1 MIKRLSSAT
10 LAACVLACMILVADE
25 GMWRLDQLPL
35 KQIEQKYGVALTPED
50 IARVQGAVVRISTGG
65 TGTFASA
72 DGLILTNHHV
82 ALDCIRTSTLAEQGQ
97 AGSQYQLG
105 LLYANGQ
112 GVTKDDAKARQWY
125 EKAAVQGH
133 AEAQVNLGILL
144 MYARG
149 GQQDYKMAVYY
160 LRLSANQG
168 NDLAQ
173 RRLGQ
178 MYERGDGVPQDYVK
192 AYMWYSLG
200 AANGMEAGARL
211 RDALAKRMDPDQ
223 IAEAQKLAREWK
235 PKGK

>member
-1 MIKRLSSAT
+1 MSNEAATRGTMSLLLSIALVLSIVCLTAPAWADFKTGMDAYQRGDYAT
-10 LAACVLACMILVADE
+10 
-25 GMWRLDQLPL
+25 
-35 KQIEQKYGVALTPED
+35 ALGKWQP
-50 IARVQGAVVRISTGG
+50 
-65 TGTFASA
+65 
-72 DGLILTNHHV
+72 
-82 ALDCIRTSTLAEQGQ
+82 LAEQGQ
-97 AGSQYQLG
+97 AIAQYQLG
-105 LLYANGQ
+105 LLYANGK

-125 EKAAVQGH
+125 EKAAIQGH
-133 AEAQVNLGILL
+133 TEAQVNLGVLL

-160 LRLSANQG
+160 LRLAANQG

-178 MYERGDGVPQDYVK
+178 MYERGEGVQQDYVK

-200 AANGMEAGARL
+200 SANGVEAGARL
-211 RDALAKRMDPDQ
+211 REALAKKMDPDQ

>member
-1 MIKRLSSAT
+1 MSDDRFIALRFPVVLVLLIVCLTVPAWADFKAGMDAYQRGDYAT
-10 LAACVLACMILVADE
+10 
-25 GMWRLDQLPL
+25 
-35 KQIEQKYGVALTPED
+35 ALREWQP
-50 IARVQGAVVRISTGG
+50 
-65 TGTFASA
+65 
-72 DGLILTNHHV
+72 
-82 ALDCIRTSTLAEQGQ
+82 LAEQGQ
-97 AGSQYQLG
+97 ADSQHQLG
-105 LLYANGQ
+105 LLYANGK

-133 AEAQVNLGILL
+133 TEAQVHLGILL

>member
-1 MIKRLSSAT
+1 MNNDRLRALRFPLSLVLSIVCLASPAWADFNAGEKAYRGGDYAT
-10 LAACVLACMILVADE
+10 
-25 GMWRLDQLPL
+25 
-35 KQIEQKYGVALTPED
+35 ALREWQP
-50 IARVQGAVVRISTGG
+50 
-65 TGTFASA
+65 
-72 DGLILTNHHV
+72 
-82 ALDCIRTSTLAEQGQ
+82 LAEQGHVV
-97 AGSQYQLG
+97 AQYQLG
-105 LLYANGQ
+105 LLYATGQ

-125 EKAAVQGH
+125 EKAAIQGH
-133 AEAQVNLGILL
+133 TEAQVNLGVLL

-160 LRLSANQG
+160 LRRAANQG

-178 MYERGDGVPQDYVK
+178 MHERGEGVQQDSIK

-200 AANGMEAGARL
+200 AAKGGEAGARL
-211 RDALAKRMDPDQ
+211 RDALAKKMDPEQ

>member
-1 MIKRLSSAT
+1 MVYMCNHRLLARRTSITLLLSIVYFASSAW
-10 LAACVLACMILVADE
+10 ADFITGE
-25 GMWRLDQLPL
+25 KANQSGD
-35 KQIEQKYGVALTPED
+35 YATALREWQP
-50 IARVQGAVVRISTGG
+50 
-65 TGTFASA
+65 
-72 DGLILTNHHV
+72 
-82 ALDCIRTSTLAEQGQ
+82 LAEQGH
-97 AGSQYQLG
+97 AHAQYQLG
-105 LLYANGQ
+105 LLYANGK

-133 AEAQVNLGILL
+133 TEAQVNLGILL

-160 LRLSANQG
+160 LRLAANQG
-168 NDLAQ
+168 NNLAQ

-178 MYERGDGVPQDYVK
+178 MYERGEGVQQDYVK

-200 AANGMEAGARL
+200 SANGVEAGARL
-211 RDALAKRMDPDQ
+211 REALAKKMDPDQ

>member
-1 MIKRLSSAT
+1 MSLLLSIALILST
-10 LAACVLACMILVADE
+10 VCLAAPAWADFKT
-25 GMWRLDQLPL
+25 GMDAYLRSD
-35 KQIEQKYGVALTPED
+35 YATALREWQP
-50 IARVQGAVVRISTGG
+50 
-65 TGTFASA
+65 
-72 DGLILTNHHV
+72 
-82 ALDCIRTSTLAEQGQ
+82 LAEQGQ
-97 AGSQYQLG
+97 AIAQYQIG
-105 LLYANGQ
+105 LLYANGK
-112 GVTKDDAKARQWY
+112 GVVKDDAKARQWY

-133 AEAQVNLGILL
+133 TEAQVNLGVLL

-160 LRLSANQG
+160 LRLAANQG

-178 MYERGDGVPQDYVK
+178 MYERGEGVQQDNVK

-200 AANGMEAGARL
+200 ASKGVEAGARL

>member
-1 MIKRLSSAT
+1 MSNDRLLALRFPVALMLSIIC
-10 LAACVLACMILVADE
+10 LAAPAWADFKL
-25 GMWRLDQLPL
+25 GMD
-35 KQIEQKYGVALTPED
+35 A
-50 IARVQGAVVRISTGG
+50 
-65 TGTFASA
+65 
-72 DGLILTNHHV
+72 HHRNDH
-82 ALDCIRTSTLAEQGQ
+82 ATAMREWQPLAEQGH
-97 AGSQYQLG
+97 AGAQYQLG

-125 EKAAVQGH
+125 EKAAAQGH
-133 AEAQVNLGILL
+133 TEAQVNLGVLL

-160 LRLSANQG
+160 LRLASNKG

-178 MYERGDGVPQDYVK
+178 MYERGEGVQQDYVK

-200 AANGMEAGARL
+200 SANDGVEAGARL
-211 RDALAKRMDPDQ
+211 RDALAKRMDTDQ

>member
-1 MIKRLSSAT
+1 MSDDRFIALRFPVALVLSVVC
-10 LAACVLACMILVADE
+10 LAAPAWADFKA
-25 GMWRLDQLPL
+25 GMDAHQRGD
-35 KQIEQKYGVALTPED
+35 YAAALREW
-50 IARVQGAVVRISTGG
+50 QS
-65 TGTFASA
+65 
-72 DGLILTNHHV
+72 
-82 ALDCIRTSTLAEQGQ
+82 LAEQGQ

>member
-1 MIKRLSSAT
+1 MHIDRIMGLRL
-10 LAACVLACMILVADE
+10 
-25 GMWRLDQLPL
+25 P
-35 KQIEQKYGVALTPED
+35 VALALSIICLAVPAWADFKAGEK
-50 IARVQGAVVRISTGG
+50 AYQGGDYAT
-65 TGTFASA
+65 
-72 DGLILTNHHV
+72 
-82 ALDCIRTSTLAEQGQ
+82 ALREWQPLAEQGQ
-97 AGSQYQLG
+97 VVAQYQLG
-105 LLYANGQ
+105 LLYANGK

-125 EKAAVQGH
+125 EKAAIQGH
-133 AEAQVNLGILL
+133 AEAQVNLGVLL

-160 LRLSANQG
+160 LRLAANQG

-178 MYERGDGVPQDYVK
+178 MYERGEGVQQDYIN

-200 AANGMEAGARL
+200 AAKGVEAGARL
-211 RDALAKRMDPDQ
+211 RDALAKKMDPAQ

>member
-1 MIKRLSSAT
+1 MSDNRIMGLRL
-10 LAACVLACMILVADE
+10 
-25 GMWRLDQLPL
+25 P
-35 KQIEQKYGVALTPED
+35 VALALSIVCIATPAWAD
-50 IARVQGAVVRISTGG
+50 FKTGMDAYLRSDYA
-65 TGTFASA
+65 T
-72 DGLILTNHHV
+72 
-82 ALDCIRTSTLAEQGQ
+82 ALHEWQPLAEQGQ
-97 AGSQYQLG
+97 AIAQYQLG
-105 LLYANGQ
+105 LLYANGK

-125 EKAAVQGH
+125 EKAAMQGH
-133 AEAQVNLGILL
+133 TEAQVNLGVLL

-160 LRLSANQG
+160 LRLAANQG

-178 MYERGDGVPQDYVK
+178 MYERGEGVQQDFVK

-200 AANGMEAGARL
+200 SANDGVEAGTRL
-211 RDALAKRMDPDQ
+211 RDALVKKMDPDQ

>member
-1 MIKRLSSAT
+1 MVSDLDGRDPPLSAGEKSDRLRQCILLKNVNDLMRDARLLALRFPLSLVLWIICFAGPAWGDYQAGMDAYQRGDYAT
-10 LAACVLACMILVADE
+10 
-25 GMWRLDQLPL
+25 
-35 KQIEQKYGVALTPED
+35 ALREWQP
-50 IARVQGAVVRISTGG
+50 
-65 TGTFASA
+65 
-72 DGLILTNHHV
+72 
-82 ALDCIRTSTLAEQGQ
+82 LAEQGQ
-97 AGSQYQLG
+97 AVAQYQLG

-112 GVTKDDAKARQWY
+112 GLTKDDAKARQWY

-133 AEAQVNLGILL
+133 TEAQVNLGVLL

-160 LRLSANQG
+160 LRLAANQG

-173 RRLGQ
+173 RKLGQ
-178 MYERGDGVPQDYVK
+178 MYERGEGVQQDYVK

-200 AANGMEAGARL
+200 AGKGVEAGARL
-211 RDALAKRMDPDQ
+211 RDALAKQMDPEQ